1 MSKEKQ
7 VSTFSSAV
15 AADSLRLDSLQSNT
29 IPAAA
34 LRIYLSAH
42 STKRS
47 SRNNTP
53 RNVGDYHLKTFEA
66 WSPSA
71 LLILS
76 ALNLL
81 DLYRAA

>member
-1 MSKEKQ
+1 MSKGKQ
-7 VSTFSSAV
+7 VSSFSSAV
-15 AADSLRLDSLQSNT
+15 ATDSLRLDSLQSNND
-29 IPAAA
+29 
-34 LRIYLSAH
+34 S
-42 STKRS
+42 
-47 SRNNTP
+47 
-53 RNVGDYHLKTFEA
+53 GDYHLKTFEA